1 MIEDS
6 QHGRGPHEDAPD
18 AEARETAR
26 ERVEMDVEMAQEP
39 ASASAAP
46 APTATS
52 HDTADSI
59 PAPSAAP
66 GEPGEG
72 ILGTSSHPKACPC
85 SLPLPCQLP
94 IFRRGVCRTAYRK
107 LSDAGLPIGED
118 GRTASN
124 SSRALAEAARRLSS
138 ASPERMDALAGRM
151 RPDARERLREALDRA
166 SGRRG

>member
-1 MIEDS
+1 MIEES
-6 QHGRGPHEDAPD
+6 QHGRGAHEDAPD
-18 AEARETAR
+18 AEARE
-26 ERVEMDVEMAQEP
+26 RVESAQEMAHDPTQEP

-46 APTATS
+46 APAATS

-59 PAPSAAP
+59 PAPSAAS

-72 ILGTSSHPKACPC
+72 LSGHSKACPC
-85 SLPLPCQLP
+85 SLPLPCPLP
-94 IFRRGVCRTAYRK
+94 PFRRGVCRTAYRK
-107 LSDAGLPIGED
+107 LSEAGLPIGED

-138 ASPERMDALAGRM
+138 ASPERMDALAGKM

>member
-1 MIEDS
+1 MA
-6 QHGRGPHEDAPD
+6 HES
-18 AEARETAR
+18 
-26 ERVEMDVEMAQEP
+26 AQDP

-46 APTATS
+46 APAETS

-59 PAPSAAP
+59 SAPSAAS

-72 ILGTSSHPKACPC
+72 IPSSPGIPNHSKACPC

-107 LSDAGLPIGED
+107 LSEAGLPIGED
-118 GRTASN
+118 WRTASN
-124 SSRALAEAARRLSS
+124 ASRALAEAARRLSS
-138 ASPERMDALAGRM
+138 ASPERMDALAGKM

>member
-6 QHGRGPHEDAPD
+6 QHGRGAHEDAPD
-18 AEARETAR
+18 AEARETAQGH
-26 ERVEMDVEMAQEP
+26 VESAQEP

-46 APTATS
+46 APAETS
-52 HDTADSI
+52 HDTGDSI

-66 GEPGEG
+66 GEPGKVIPG
-72 ILGTSSHPKACPC
+72 HSKACPC
-85 SLPLPCQLP
+85 SAPLPCQLP

-118 GRTASN
+118 GRAASN
-124 SSRALAEAARRLSS
+124 ASRAIAEAARRLSS
-138 ASPERMDALAGRM
+138 ASLERMNALAGRM